1 MTAPVDFLVIG
12 AMKCATSS
20 LAVQLNRQ
28 PGIFVT
34 DPKEPCYFSDDPVY
48 ARGAEWY
55 ADLFS
60 AAAEGDLKGEAST
73 HYTKLPTYPHT
84 VARIQEHA
92 PDARLVYVMRHPID
106 RLVSHY
112 IHAWTMN
119 EVRAPID
126 EAVDGD
132 LGLIEY
138 GCYAMQL
145 RPFFE
150 AFGRAR
156 VLPVFYD
163 RLTSSPELE
172 LQRVCAF
179 LGYRGAPRWQAD
191 EGRQNVSAERMRS
204 NPLRDALV
212 YAPGISQIRKLLPQ
226 GLRDRVKRLWQM
238 RKRPELS
245 PSKRRELEV
254 VFDRDLAELG
264 ELLGVTLNCSN
275 FKQQTAARPF
285 DWRDQ

>member
-1 MTAPVDFLVIG
+1 MTSPVDFLVIG

-34 DPKEPCYFSDDPVY
+34 DPKEPCFFSDDPVY

-55 ADLFS
+55 AGLFA

-73 HYTKLPTYPHT
+73 HYTKLPTYPLT

-92 PDARLVYVMRHPID
+92 PDAKLVYVMRHPID

-132 LGLIEY
+132 LGLVEY

-150 AFGRAR
+150 AFGHER

-212 YAPGISQIRKLLPQ
+212 YAPGISQLRKMLPQ

-245 PSKRRELEV
+245 PAKRGELEI

-264 ELLGVTLNCSN
+264 QLLGVTLNCRN
-275 FKQQTAARPF
+275 FKEQAAARPY
-285 DWRDQ
+285 DWQGS

>member
-1 MTAPVDFLVIG
+1 MTSPVDFLVIG

-20 LAVQLNRQ
+20 LAEQLNGQ

-34 DPKEPCYFSDDPVY
+34 DPKEPCFFSDDPVY

-55 ADLFS
+55 SSLFAPAAD
-60 AAAEGDLKGEAST
+60 GDLKGEAST
-73 HYTKLPTYPHT
+73 HYAKLPTYPNT
-84 VARIQEHA
+84 VRRIQEHA
-92 PDARLVYVMRHPID
+92 PDAKLVYVMRHPID

-126 EAVDGD
+126 EAVRGD
-132 LGLIEY
+132 LGLVEY
-138 GCYAMQL
+138 SCYAMQL

-163 RLTSSPELE
+163 RLTSSPDAE

-179 LGYRGAPRWQAD
+179 LGYRGAPRWREDA
-191 EGRQNVSAERMRS
+191 GRQNVSAERMRQ

-212 YAPGISQIRKLLPQ
+212 YAPGVSQLRQMLPQ

-245 PSKRRELEV
+245 AGARAELEAT
-254 VFDRDLAELG
+254 FDRDLSELG
-264 ELLGVTLNCSN
+264 EWLGVELNCRS
-275 FKQQTAARPF
+275 FKEQTGSRALT
-285 DWRDQ
+285 WREA

>member
-1 MTAPVDFLVIG
+1 MSAPVDFLIIG

-20 LAVQLNRQ
+20 LADQLNGQ

-34 DPKEPCYFSDDPVY
+34 DPKEPCFFSDDPVY
-48 ARGAEWY
+48 ARGPGWY
-55 ADLFS
+55 SGLFER
-60 AAAEGDLKGEAST
+60 AATGDLKGDAST

-92 PDARLVYVMRHPID
+92 PDARLVYVMRHPLD
-106 RLVSHY
+106 RLESHY

-126 EAVDGD
+126 EAVDGE
-132 LGLIEY
+132 LGLVEY

-145 RPFFE
+145 RPFLE
-150 AFGRAR
+150 AFGRER

-163 RLTSSPELE
+163 RLTSTPEEE
-172 LQRVCAF
+172 LRRVCAF
-179 LGYRGAPRWQAD
+179 LGYRGTPRWREDA
-191 EGRQNVSAERMRS
+191 GRQNVSADRMRQ

-212 YAPGISQIRKLLPQ
+212 YAPGISQVRKLLPQ

-238 RKRPELS
+238 RKRPQLS
-245 PSKRRELEV
+245 ASKRRELEV

-264 ELLGVTLNCSN
+264 ELLGVALNCGN
-275 FKQQTAARPF
+275 FKEQTSARAF
-285 DWRDQ
+285 EWCDV

>member
-20 LAVQLNRQ
+20 LAEQLNGQ

-34 DPKEPCYFSDDPVY
+34 DPKEPCFFSDDPVY
-48 ARGAEWY
+48 ARGLDWY
-55 ADLFS
+55 RDLFS
-60 AAAEGDLKGEAST
+60 AAAVGDLRGEAST
-73 HYTKLPTYPHT
+73 HYTKLPTYPDT

-92 PDARLVYVMRHPID
+92 PDVRLVYVMRHPVD

-126 EAVDGD
+126 DAVDGD
-132 LGLIEY
+132 LGLVDY
-138 GCYAMQL
+138 GRYAMQL
-145 RPFFE
+145 QPFLA

-163 RLTSSPELE
+163 RLTAAPDDELR
-172 LQRVCAF
+172 RVCAF
-179 LGYRGAPRWQAD
+179 LGYRGEPRWREDA
-191 EGRQNVSAERMRS
+191 GRQNVSADRMRQ

-212 YAPGISQIRKLLPQ
+212 YAPGISQVRKLLPQ
-226 GLRDRVKRLWQM
+226 GLRDRVKRMWQM

-245 PSKRRELEV
+245 PARRRALEA

-264 ELLGVTLNCSN
+264 DLLGVPLTCAN
-275 FKQQTAARPF
+275 FKQQAAARAYE
-285 DWRDQ
+285 WRDA